1 MFVLIITV
9 VLCLMISLIA
19 NVNKTFQGITRGLK
33 MFLNILPALLLV
45 LILVSVFLYLVPD
58 RTIII
63 LLGKRNDI
71 FGILIAALVGAI
83 ALIPGFVAFPLAR
96 ILLDRGVSYSVI
108 AVFITSL
115 VMVGILTLPIEIKYF
130 GKKAAIM
137 RNVLSFI
144 GALIIG
150 ALMGLFL

>member
-9 VLCLMISLIA
+9 ALCLMVSLIA
-19 NVNKTFQGITRGLK
+19 NVDKTFRGITRGIK
-33 MFLNILPALLLV
+33 MFLGILPALLLV

-71 FGILIAALVGAI
+71 FGTLIAALVGAI
-83 ALIPGFVAFPLAR
+83 ALIPGFVAFPLAK

-108 AVFITSL
+108 AVFITTL
-115 VMVGILTLPIEIKYF
+115 VMVGIITLPMEIKYF

-150 ALMGLFL
+150 ALMGMFL

>member
-1 MFVLIITV
+1 MFVLIIAV
-9 VLCLMISLIA
+9 ALCLMISLIA

-45 LILVSVFLYLVPD
+45 LILVSIFLYLVPD

-83 ALIPGFVAFPLAR
+83 ALIPGFVAFPLAK

-108 AVFITSL
+108 AVFITTL
-115 VMVGILTLPIEIKYF
+115 VMVGILTLPMEIKYF

-137 RNVLSFI
+137 RNALSFI

-150 ALMGLFL
+150 ALMGMFL

>member
-1 MFVLIITV
+1 MFILIIIV
-9 VLCLMISLIA
+9 ALCLMISLIA

-33 MFLNILPALLLV
+33 MFLNILPPLLLV
-45 LILVSVFLYLVPD
+45 LILVSIFLYLVPD

-71 FGILIAALVGAI
+71 FGILLAALVGAI

-108 AVFITSL
+108 AVFITTL
-115 VMVGILTLPIEIKYF
+115 VMVGILTLPLEIKYF

-150 ALMGLFL
+150 ALMGIFL